1 MVNPGEPKDK
11 DDNEWIYGE
20 PGCGK
25 TRFVK
30 ENYDSLFEKSM
41 NKWWDGFQHEDNI
54 LLDDFDHQ
62 GKMLGHYL
70 KIWGDRYFG
79 WKGETKGG
87 TIKPNYKKFII
98 TSNYT
103 PEQIWEDQLEMLS
116 WWPPSKD
123 VFD

>member
-1 MVNPGEPKDK
+1 MV
-11 DDNEWIYGE
+11 
-20 PGCGK
+20 
-25 TRFVK
+25 
-30 ENYDSLFEKSM
+30 
-41 NKWWDGFQHEDNI
+41 DGFQHEDYV